1 MELLI
6 YEKLCQY
13 KKNIYILF
21 ILINFFFWGGGGG
34 GSVRVAK
41 TTIPLQR
48 IGLTYMLYW
57 HY

>member
-13 KKNIYILF
+13 KKNIYIY
-21 ILINFFFWGGGGG
+21 IYIFFFLGGGGGG

-48 IGLTYMLYW
+48 IGLR